1 MNPKTLLRIPW
12 RVRCVAAVAVGLAG
26 AHAADAFYFKGW
38 PGDQLPRPPVLI
50 SPSAPV
56 FAHPPSAHIDTQP
69 PPPPI
74 DTTPPDTPPNG
85 GGKFPPPTPEPA
97 SFLLV
102 AAGLGALAASRLRR
116 VRKFGC

>member
-1 MNPKTLLRIPW
+1 MTSKVLLRIPW

-50 SPSAPV
+50 GPTVPPI
-56 FAHPPSAHIDTQP
+56 AHPPSARIDTQP
-69 PPPPI
+69 PPS
-74 DTTPPDTPPNG
+74 DTPPPPTDTPPG
-85 GGKFPPPTPEPA
+85 GGGTPTSTPEPA

-102 AAGLGALAASRLRR
+102 AAGLGAFAASRLRR
-116 VRKFGC
+116 IRK